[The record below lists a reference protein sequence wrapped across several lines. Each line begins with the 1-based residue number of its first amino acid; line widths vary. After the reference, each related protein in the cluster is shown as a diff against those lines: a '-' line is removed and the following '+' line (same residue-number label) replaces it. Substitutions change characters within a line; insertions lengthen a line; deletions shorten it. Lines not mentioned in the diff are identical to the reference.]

1 MNAGVAQTSDDGLTP
16 AEQLEQINVY
26 VCDLFR
32 LQDEIWRELRL
43 ILEKEGITV
52 LGANELNASDR
63 EWLERRFMDLIFPVI
78 TPLAIDPARPFPFIP
93 NLAHALALRRF
104 ALTTIS

>member
-1 MNAGVAQTSDDGLTP
+1 MSHGILVLNFSHRVT

-32 LQDEIWRELRL
+32 LQDEIRRELRL

-63 EWLERRFMDLIFPVI
+63 EWLERRFMDHIFPVI